1 VNEKSS
7 AMRGFF
13 LAEVFADMKLAVQA
27 ASFFV
32 TQ

>member
-1 VNEKSS
+1 VNEKSP
-7 AMRGFF
+7 ALRGFF
-13 LAEVFADMKLAVQA
+13 LAEVFAYMKLAVQA